1 MRSVIRLA
9 GLVACLAAPASA
21 ELLCVGTDPH
31 FLMTIDQGG
40 VAFDYLGDGRFTL
53 IPPVDESEVLRSTRT
68 HILETDQGNLPLL
81 IKPEACPVLTS
92 ETALSLEILVITS
105 EGPRSFHG
113 CCLIR

>member
-1 MRSVIRLA
+1 MCAAIRLA

-31 FLMTIDQGG
+31 FLMTIEGG
-40 VAFDYLGDGRFTL
+40 NVAFDHLGEGRFTL

-81 IKPEACPVLTS
+81 IKPEACPVLTT
-92 ETALSLEILVITS
+92 ETPLSLEILVITS
-105 EGPRSFHG
+105 EGPRSFYG